1 MENFQNFKSSYKEK
15 KAQNDL
21 EEEIILNKLSLRK
34 KNYMKYYCK
43 KDLISFQKIPK
54 KMKIVN

>member
-34 KNYMKYYCK
+34 K
-43 KDLISFQKIPK
+43 
-54 KMKIVN
+54 

>member
-34 KNYMKYYCK
+34 KKLYEILLQKR
-43 KDLISFQKIPK
+43 ISFHKIPK